1 MTISRTTA
9 LAIHF
14 LLDEC
19 LPPILRDSRWFMALP
34 FRLLFG
40 RQAAAFMAFKDRAH
54 LLSPEEFRRVYEET
68 AAVHLQ
74 RPTDLNAACIREI
87 LDQATGTVLEVG
99 CGRGHL
105 AGLLAAAHELIACD
119 MVIDPA
125 LPERFPAAAFQEA
138 SLGDL
143 PFADHSFDTVV
154 CTHTLEHVLDV
165 QRAIADLRRVAR
177 QRLIVVVPRQRPYRF
192 TFDLHLRFF
201 PLACLVYD
209 CFQPDSRTTSRR
221 LKDLG
226 GDWYYQEER
235 ADSEPA
241 HAGAAIAHFAPNL

>member
-1 MTISRTTA
+1 MTISRRTA
-9 LAIHF
+9 LAIQF

-19 LPPILRDSRWFMALP
+19 LPPILRDSRWFVWLP

-40 RQAAAFMAFKDRAH
+40 RQAATFMAFKDRAH

-74 RPTDLNAACIREI
+74 RPTDLNAACTAEI
-87 LDQATGTVLEVG
+87 LRRATGDVLDVG

-105 AGLLAAAHELIACD
+105 AGLLAAGRAVTACD
-119 MVIDPA
+119 MVIAPDVPA
-125 LPERFPAAAFQEA
+125 RFPTVAFREA
-138 SLGDL
+138 RLGEL
-143 PFADHSFDTVV
+143 PFADASFDTVV

-177 QRLIVVVPRQRPYRF
+177 RRLIVVVPRQRPYRF

-201 PLACLVYD
+201 PLRCLVLD
-209 CFQPDSRTTSRR
+209 AFRR
-221 LKDLG
+221 DTGTQTQRLEDLG
-226 GDWYYQEER
+226 GDWYYEEER
-235 ADSEPA
+235 AEKRRDSGSPPA
-241 HAGAAIAHFAPNL
+241 